1 MSVTIKDIAQ
11 AAGVSIST
19 VSRVLTSSQTVDQEK
34 KERVMKAV
42 REMNYVPNSN
52 ARNLR
57 RTQSQ
62 TVMILVKTI
71 ENPFFQKIIHNISK
85 VLMLAGYSVEIRN
98 VGKSDDEIAI
108 AAREAKNTN
117 PCGIILLG
125 GSFGYTEDNFK
136 SIAVPCVLVTIKASS
151 AVNPDLYSS
160 VIIDDVA
167 EMRKSTEYL
176 IGLGHRRIGCI
187 YTKTQEADTPN
198 TLRVKGYMQALEAN
212 GIAVEPQLIGTPLQ
226 GNQNGYEFGFNSM
239 IRLMERNPDMT
250 AVVAMSDVLA
260 IGAAKAV
267 VASGRRIP
275 EDISIIGFDGTDEA
289 EYWNPSLDTV
299 VQPVDQFSQKT
310 ADALFQMLNEGKTT
324 HAILRCNLLNRGS
337 CRPNP

>member
-1 MSVTIKDIAQ
+1 MSATIKDIAQ

-19 VSRVLTSSQTVDQEK
+19 VSRVLTSSQAVDQDK
-34 KERVMKAV
+34 RERVMKAA

-57 RTQSQ
+57 KTRSQ
-62 TVMILVKTI
+62 TVMILAKTI

-85 VLMLAGYSVEIRN
+85 VLMLAGFSVEIRN
-98 VGKSDDEIAI
+98 VGLSDDEITI
-108 AAREAKNTN
+108 AAKEAKNTN

-125 GSFGYTEDNFK
+125 GSFAYTEDNF
-136 SIAVPCVLVTIKASS
+136 SAIAIPCVLVTIKAGP
-151 AVNPDLYSS
+151 AVNPDFYSS

-167 EMRKSTEYL
+167 EMRRSTEHL
-176 IGLGHRRIGCI
+176 IRLGHRRIGCI
-187 YTKTQEADTPN
+187 YSKTLEEDTPN
-198 TLRVKGYMQALEAN
+198 TLRARGYMQALEAN
-212 GIAVEPQLIGTPLQ
+212 GIAVEPQLISTSLQ
-226 GNQNGYEFGFNSM
+226 GNQSGYEFGFHSM

-250 AVVAMSDVLA
+250 AVVATSDVLA

-310 ADALFQMLNEGKTT
+310 ADALLQMLNERKTS
-324 HAILRCNLLNRGS
+324 HVILQCNLLNRGS